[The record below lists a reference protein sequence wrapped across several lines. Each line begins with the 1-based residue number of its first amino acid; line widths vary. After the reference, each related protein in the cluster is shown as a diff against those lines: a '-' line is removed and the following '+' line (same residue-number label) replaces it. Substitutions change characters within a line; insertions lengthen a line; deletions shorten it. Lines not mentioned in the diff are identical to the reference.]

1 MPLNSKSKGKRGE
14 LELVHWLKDHGIEA
28 ERGVQYSGSPGSPDI
43 KAKGLEWLHFE
54 VKRVEKLNIDRAMAQ
69 AERDSGHLGT
79 PSVWHRKN
87 QGEWMVTLWAEDFLD
102 LIPKPPELAGHS
114 TNHDPEKG

>member
-14 LELVHWLKDHGIEA
+14 LELVHWLKDRGIEA

-54 VKRVEKLNIDRAMAQ
+54 VKRVEKLNIDKAMAQ
-69 AERDSGHLGT
+69 AEMDAGGT
-79 PSVWHRKN
+79 KFPSVWHRKN
-87 QGEWMVTLWAEDFLD
+87 HGEWMVTVLAEDFLAM
-102 LIPKPPELAGHS
+102 ISEPPELAGHS
-114 TNHDPEKG
+114 NNK